1 MLEDWFFVV
10 HMFFLKNFDLEEHRI
25 SAMQGFEHLILDAIY
40 NSGKIQ
46 EIYKEMKKYKKVKRF
61 FNSFDNIYTLNYD
74 NNIENLTQK
83 KVYHLHGD
91 FSVLQ
96 IVKMKVMF

>member
-46 EIYKEMKKYKKVKRF
+46 EIYKEMKKYK
-61 FNSFDNIYTLNYD
+61 S
-74 NNIENLTQK
+74 
-83 KVYHLHGD
+83 
-91 FSVLQ
+91 
-96 IVKMKVMF
+96 